1 MPGDRSAE
9 GNAVAFTP
17 GRYCFGI
24 DVDVDAETEG
34 ETDDDPDLLGTVG
47 CLFEVTES

>member
-17 GRYCFGI
+17 GRYCFGV
-24 DVDVDAETEG
+24 DVDVETEG
-34 ETDDDPDLLGTVG
+34 ETDDDRDSLGTVG